1 MVKRES
7 QVIEKTILFWSRQ
20 NGMKLSQE
28 EGREAVANIAGFFKV
43 LSDWNCKILNE
54 DTRVQALTSPH
65 AVRRMRGAKRTR

>member
-1 MVKRES
+1 
-7 QVIEKTILFWSRQ
+7 
-20 NGMKLSQE
+20 MKLSQE